1 MNMTLNLDGLELSEE
16 ILAKI
21 NSQNEGLVS
30 ASEIAG
36 LKQNRDDLL
45 SEKKAAQEAT
55 TAAEALAEK
64 ERLAA
69 MEAKNDNKGL
79 AESYKAELEKY
90 KLREKETAAKLEK
103 QAVSNKAL
111 ELAKT
116 ISSGDN
122 ADLLATFIQER
133 LRSEGGE
140 IKVTDA
146 NGNLTI
152 SSQEDLLNEF
162 KGNQRYA
169 SLVVATNAS
178 GGSSTTATKHNGSA
192 VVDKANPEAVRKAGI
207 EARLAAAGIQLK
219 Q

>member
-1 MNMTLNLDGLELSEE
+1 MALNLDGLELSTEQLE
-16 ILAKI
+16 QI
-21 NSQNEGLVS
+21 NKQNEGLVS
-30 ASEIAG
+30 SADIAG

-45 SEKKAAQEAT
+45 AEKKLAQEAT

-90 KLREKETAAKLEK
+90 KEREKETAVKLQK
-103 QAVSNKAL
+103 QAVNSKAL

-116 ISSGDN
+116 ISDGDN
-122 ADLLATFIQER
+122 AELLASFIEGR

-152 SSQEDLLNEF
+152 STQEDLLNEF
-162 KGNQRYA
+162 KANQRYA
-169 SLVVATNAS
+169 ALVTVTKAD
-178 GGSSTTATKHNGSA
+178 GGRTTTVSKLNGSA
-192 VVDKANPEAVRKAGI
+192 IVDKTNPESVRKAGI
-207 EARLAAAGIQLK
+207 EQRLQVAGIQTK